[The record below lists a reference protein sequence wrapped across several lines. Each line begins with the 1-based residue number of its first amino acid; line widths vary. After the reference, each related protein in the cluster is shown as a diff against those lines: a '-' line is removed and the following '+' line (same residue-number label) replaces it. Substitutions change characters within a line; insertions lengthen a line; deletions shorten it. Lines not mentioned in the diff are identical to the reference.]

1 MARLVVAITTFR
13 RPELLGALVPAVLA
27 QLDEVGGE
35 LIVVDNDPDATGRDA
50 ALSTGDPRV
59 HYVVESRPGI
69 VAARDR
75 ALAEAS
81 EFDLLAFIDDD
92 EVPRDGWLAQL
103 VATAASTGAAGVSGQ
118 VCSLPQGPVPEWVAA
133 SGVLA
138 PRHPELRTGD
148 VMARAASG
156 SLLLDLRQVRPLGLT
171 FDERFGRTG
180 GEDSYFTGRLTQL
193 GGRIVWC
200 AEAIADELVPA
211 SRLTREYQ
219 LRLAAVR
226 ANSTVRVRVA
236 LAAGPLQ
243 RARLRGYWALIGLR
257 EWLAGFGPA
266 GDLATRARREL
277 RAAAGRGVLRGV
289 SGRSWSHYG

>member
-1 MARLVVAITTFR
+1 MPRLAVAITTFR

-69 VAARDR
+69 VAARNR
-75 ALAEAS
+75 ALTEAAA
-81 EFDLLAFIDDD
+81 FDLLAFIDDD
-92 EVPRDGWLAQL
+92 ELPRDGWLAHL
-103 VATAASTGAAGVSGQ
+103 VDTLDRAGADAVSGQ
-118 VCSLPQGPVPEWVAA
+118 VCSLPDGEVPAWVAA

-156 SLLLDLRQVRPLGLT
+156 SLLLDLTRIRELGLA

-180 GEDSYFTGRLTQL
+180 GEDSYFTGQLTQR

-211 SRLTREYQ
+211 ARLTREYQ

-226 ANSTVRVRVA
+226 ANSTVRVRVE
-236 LAAGPLQ
+236 LADGLLQ

-257 EWLAGFGPA
+257 ELCAGLVGSR
-266 GDLATRARREL
+266 DLADRARREL
-277 RAAAGRGVLRGV
+277 RAAAGRGVLKGV
-289 SGRSWSHYG
+289 VGRSWSHYG